1 MTILTPMRPKQVLKP
16 ETMTRGY
23 HVPGWVWQ
31 PKIDDER
38 AVLRVLDGQLFNRQG
53 QPFDR
58 QKARPF
64 AEACDS
70 LRTIYGGHEWIDI
83 GLIGYRDSQ
92 TFAASRGA
100 VIVFD
105 LPSLNGDPWVSRR
118 QQLITRLP
126 VLDLIA
132 GEAAKFG
139 MVYRFADEELAGEL
153 FHRTRGVPGL
163 EGVVGRLLAGP
174 YVQGETETMA
184 KARWK
189 RA

>member
-1 MTILTPMRPKQVLKP
+1 MTILTPMRPGSEFRAPLERSFVQ
-16 ETMTRGY
+16 
-23 HVPGWVWQ
+23 PGWVWQ

-38 AVLRVLDGQLFNRQG
+38 AVIRVLDGQLFNRRG

-64 AEACDS
+64 GEACDQ
-70 LRTIYGGHEWIDI
+70 LRATFGGHEWLDL

-118 QQLITRLP
+118 QQLINRIP

-132 GEAAKFG
+132 GEEAKFG

-174 YVQGETETMA
+174 YVQGESKTMV